1 MEVIKKVESRKD
13 FKEWLMPKFNV
24 MSINGNYNLNYH
36 WNTMP
41 DTAKLALIQEF
52 LRVEYNCFLEIR
64 FYGDEHKDFDCTKE
78 NIRFVFEID
87 YYKQD
92 WSNLGDNSDALEWGF
107 MSYNEALA
115 KGIEES
121 LKLIDK
127 AQ

>member
-1 MEVIKKVESRKD
+1 MEVIKKVEKREDYK
-13 FKEWLMPKFNV
+13 KWLLDTHGIFCIKGFSEEPNT
-24 MSINGNYNLNYH
+24 SI
-36 WNTMP
+36 MP

-92 WSNLGDNSDALEWGF
+92 
-107 MSYNEALA
+107 
-115 KGIEES
+115 
-121 LKLIDK
+121 
-127 AQ
+127 